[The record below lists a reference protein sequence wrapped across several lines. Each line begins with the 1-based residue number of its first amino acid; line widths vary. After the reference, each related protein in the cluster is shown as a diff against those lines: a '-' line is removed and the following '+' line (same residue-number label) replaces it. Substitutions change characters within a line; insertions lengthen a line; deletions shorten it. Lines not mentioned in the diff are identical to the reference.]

1 MKRKMECCLGLL
13 IILFSLL
20 ALPAGAQNEESYLR
34 VTSSG
39 NAFGGG
45 DDLVIDEDIEGDLV
59 LAGSRLDVKGDVGD
73 DFTGAGGMIIVNG
86 DVSGNIL
93 AFGGSI
99 RVNGNVGGD
108 LVAAGGDISL
118 SESST
123 VEGDALL
130 TGGEVSLDG
139 VINGDG
145 SISTGTLR
153 TGENFELKGDLEL
166 NAENVPPDLEEN
178 VGGSLTVV
186 ERAETDEFVADA
198 SEGFGF
204 FGFIV
209 GLLSSLALGLVLI
222 YLFRDFVVELA
233 ETVRESALKAG
244 VLGLVMLIFIPVLSI
259 VLLITIFGW
268 SLSILLTLLT
278 TLALLV
284 ATVPVKLLAGEL
296 IYERVFKKEAGEL
309 MYYLIGAVV
318 FAIVYEIPYIGG
330 LVQFVALLLGF
341 GAIGIWFAEAGR
353 SRKVSF

>member
-1 MKRKMECCLGLL
+1 MKRKMEFGLVIL

-20 ALPAGAQNEESYLR
+20 ALPAGAENEDSGFR

-45 DDLVIDEDIEGDLV
+45 DDLVIDENIEGDLV

-86 DVSGNIL
+86 DVSGNVIAL
-93 AFGGSI
+93 GGSI

-108 LVAAGGDISL
+108 FVAAGGEISL
-118 SESST
+118 SEDST
-123 VEGDALL
+123 VEGDVLL
-130 TGGEVSLDG
+130 AGGEVTLDG

-153 TGENFELKGDLEL
+153 TGENFELKGNLEL

-178 VGGSLTVV
+178 VGGSLTVI
-186 ERAETDEFVADA
+186 ERAETDDFVEEAA
-198 SEGFGF
+198 EGFGL

-209 GLLSSLALGLVLI
+209 GLISSLALGLVLI
-222 YLFRDFVVELA
+222 YLFRDFVAGLA

-244 VLGLVMLIFIPVLSI
+244 LLGLVML
-259 VLLITIFGW
+259 LLLPIMSLLLLFTIFGW
-268 SLSILLTLLT
+268 SLSVLLALLT

-318 FAIVYEIPYIGG
+318 FAIVYEIPYLGG

-341 GAIGIWFAEAGR
+341 GAIGVWFAESGMKR
-353 SRKVSF
+353 GY

>member
-1 MKRKMECCLGLL
+1 MLG
-13 IILFSLL
+13 
-20 ALPAGAQNEESYLR
+20 
-34 VTSSG
+34 
-39 NAFGGG
+39 
-45 DDLVIDEDIEGDLV
+45 
-59 LAGSRLDVKGDVGD
+59 GSRLDVKGDVGD
-73 DFTGAGGMIIVNG
+73 DFTGAGGMIVVNG

-99 RVNGNVGGD
+99 KVNGKVGGD
-108 LVAAGGDISL
+108 FVAAGGEIAL
-118 SESST
+118 SGDST

-130 TGGEVSLDG
+130 AGGEVTLDG

-153 TGENFELKGDLEL
+153 TGKEFELKGDLEL

-178 VGGSLTVV
+178 VGGSVTVI
-186 ERAETDEFVADA
+186 ERENTDEFVEEA

-222 YLFRDFVVELA
+222 YLFRDFVAGLA
-233 ETVRESALKAG
+233 ETVRKSALKAG
-244 VLGLVMLIFIPVLSI
+244 LLGLVMLIFVPVLSL

-268 SLSILLTLLT
+268 SLSVLLALLT

-296 IYERVFKKEAGEL
+296 IYARVFKKEAGEL
-309 MYYLIGAVV
+309 MYYLTGAVV
-318 FAIVYEIPYIGG
+318 FALVYEIPYLGG
-330 LVQFVALLLGF
+330 LFQFVALLLGF
-341 GAIGIWFAEAGR
+341 GAIGVWFAESGVKR
-353 SRKVSF
+353 GY